1 MRRDVTRLACALLL
15 LLGCG
20 MIAAKDEAQK
30 EDKKAD
36 GKTLT
41 GQYIWNQTGEAGDL
55 EAVFTPAGE
64 NKWNVD
70 FRFAHGGD
78 DHVYSGS
85 ATGNL
90 TDGELSGQVR
100 NEGGKRQ
107 FTFEMKFEEGRFKGT
122 HAETTRGREQRTGTL
137 NLG

>member
-1 MRRDVTRLACALLL
+1 MRRDVLRLTCILLL
-15 LLGCG
+15 VIGCG
-20 MIAAKDEAQK
+20 ALAAKDEN
-30 EDKKAD
+30 EKKD

-41 GQYIWNQTGEAGDL
+41 GKYHWSQTGEAGDL

-85 ATGNL
+85 AEGNL
-90 TDGELSGQVR
+90 KDGALSGRVT
-100 NEGGKRQ
+100 NEAGKRE
-107 FTFEMKFEEGRFKGT
+107 FTFEMKFEEGRFTGT
-122 HAETTRGREQRTGTL
+122 HAEVTGGNEKKTGTL